1 MSLQD
6 SNSDIII
13 ETTDQ
18 LKSIVT
24 DVVKTQEIYDIH
36 THLFSPPFGEL
47 LLWGIDELLTYHYLI
62 AEVFRKSDV
71 TYQQFWS
78 MSKSQQA
85 DLIWQTL
92 FIENSPIS
100 EACRG
105 VITTL
110 NELGLDVSS
119 RNLNDYRT
127 YFSDTSVEDFIN
139 TVFERSNVSN
149 VVMTNDPF
157 DPAEKPVWESGDI
170 GDTRFQAALRMDVLI
185 NTYEESG
192 YDQLKELGYDV
203 DPQLSSEKSY
213 KEVRRFLENWIQRMN
228 PKYMAVS
235 LPPDFQYPDD
245 GVLGRLFDNCI
256 LPISREFNVPF
267 ALMIGVKRA
276 VNPELRMAGDGTGK
290 ADLTSLETL
299 LRENPDNKFLVTLL
313 SRENQHELC
322 VIGRK
327 FKNLM
332 IFGCWWFMNNPSI
345 IEEITRER
353 IELLGLSVIPQ
364 HSDARILDQLI
375 YKWKHSRMIIA
386 DVLVEKYQSLLDVGW
401 TLTKSEIER
410 DVNNLFGGNFERFLN
425 GNL

>member
-1 MSLQD
+1 MMNA
-6 SNSDIII
+6 SNNI
-13 ETTDQ
+13 ETSDQ
-18 LKSIVT
+18 LATVISN
-24 DVVKTQEIYDIH
+24 VVDNQKILDIH

-71 TYQQFWS
+71 SYPAFWA
-78 MSKSQQA
+78 MTKSEQA

-105 VITTL
+105 VVTTL
-110 NELGLDVSS
+110 DELGLDVSS
-119 RNLNDYRT
+119 RDLKEYRN
-127 YFSDTSVEDFIN
+127 YFADTTEADFID
-139 TVFERSNVSN
+139 TVFESSNVST

-157 DPAEKPVWESGDI
+157 DPLEAPVWESGDV
-170 GDTRFQAALRMDVLI
+170 GDSRFEAALRMDVLI
-185 NTYEESG
+185 NSYEVTAYEHLRG
-192 YDQLKELGYDV
+192 LGYDV
-203 DPQLSSEKSY
+203 DPNLSTEKGY
-213 KEVRRFLENWIQRMN
+213 KEVRRFLEMWIQRMN

-290 ADLTSLETL
+290 ADLTSLENL
-299 LRENPDNKFLVTLL
+299 LRENQDNKFLVTLL

-375 YKWKHSRMIIA
+375 YKWKHSRKIIK
-386 DVLVEKYQSLLDVGW
+386 DVLIEKYQSLIDVGW
-401 TLTKSEIER
+401 TLSKSEIER

-425 GNL
+425 GN

>member
-1 MSLQD
+1 MNA
-6 SNSDIII
+6 SNNI
-13 ETTDQ
+13 ETSDQ
-18 LKSIVT
+18 LATVIS
-24 DVVKTQEIYDIH
+24 DVVDNQKILDIH

-71 TYQQFWS
+71 SYPAFWA
-78 MSKSQQA
+78 MTKSEQA

-105 VITTL
+105 VVTTL
-110 NELGLDVSS
+110 DELGLDVSS
-119 RNLNDYRT
+119 RNLKEYRN
-127 YFSDTSVEDFIN
+127 YFADTTETDFID
-139 TVFERSNVSN
+139 TVFESSNVSK

-157 DPAEKPVWESGDI
+157 DPLEAPVWESGDV
-170 GDTRFQAALRMDVLI
+170 GDSRFEAALRMDVLI
-185 NTYEESG
+185 NSYEETAYEHLRG
-192 YDQLKELGYDV
+192 LDYDV
-203 DPQLSSEKSY
+203 DPNLSTEKGY
-213 KEVRRFLENWIQRMN
+213 KEVRRFLEMWIQRMK

-290 ADLTSLETL
+290 ADLTSLENL
-299 LRENPDNKFLVTLL
+299 LRENQDNKFLVTLL

-375 YKWKHSRMIIA
+375 YKWKHSRKIIKN
-386 DVLVEKYQSLLDVGW
+386 VLIEKYQSLIDVGW
-401 TLTKSEIER
+401 TLSKSEIER
-410 DVNNLFGGNFERFLN
+410 DVHNLFNGNFERFLN
-425 GNL
+425 ED

>member
-1 MSLQD
+1 MKAPQLNHNQ
-6 SNSDIII
+6 IIK
-13 ETTDQ
+13 TVDQ
-18 LKSIVT
+18 LQTTISEVVHTQSIT
-24 DVVKTQEIYDIH
+24 DIH
-36 THLFSPPFGEL
+36 THLFSQPFGEL

-71 TYQQFWS
+71 SYPEFWA
-78 MSKSQQA
+78 MTKSQQA
-85 DLIWQTL
+85 ELIWQTL

-105 VITTL
+105 VVTTL
-110 NELGLDVSS
+110 NALGLDVGS
-119 RNLNDYRT
+119 RNLQDYRD
-127 YFSDTSVEDFIN
+127 YFADTTVDAFID
-139 TVFERSNVSN
+139 TVFESSNVSK

-157 DPAEKPVWESGDI
+157 DPAEAPVWELEDTGDE
-170 GDTRFQAALRMDVLI
+170 RFEAALRMDVLI
-185 NTYEESG
+185 NNYQETAYEH
-192 YDQLKELGYDV
+192 LKSLGYDV
-203 DPQLSSEKSY
+203 DPTLLSEKSY
-213 KEVRRFLENWIQRMN
+213 KEVRRFLETWIQRMN

-235 LPPDFQYPDD
+235 LPPDFQYRDD
-245 GVLGRLFDNCI
+245 GILGRLFDNCI
-256 LPISREFNVPF
+256 LPVSREFNVPF

-276 VNPELRMAGDGTGK
+276 VNPQLRMAGDGTGK

-332 IFGCWWFMNNPSI
+332 IFGCWWFMNNPSV

-364 HSDARILDQLI
+364 HSDARILDQLV
-375 YKWKHSRMIIA
+375 YKWKHSRRIIA
-386 DVLVEKYQSLLDVGW
+386 DVLVEKYQSLLDVQW

-425 GNL
+425 GN

>member
-1 MSLQD
+1 MNP
-6 SNSDIII
+6 SNTI
-13 ETTDQ
+13 ETTDE
-18 LKSIVT
+18 LVT
-24 DVVKTQEIYDIH
+24 IISDVVDNQKITDIH

-71 TYQQFWS
+71 PYPAFWA
-78 MSKSQQA
+78 MTKTEQA

-110 NELGLDVSS
+110 NELGLDVRS

-127 YFSDTSVEDFIN
+127 YFADKTEEDFID
-139 TVFERSNVSN
+139 TVFERSNVSK

-157 DPAEKPVWESGDI
+157 DPLEAPVWELGNV
-170 GDTRFQAALRMDVLI
+170 GDTRFDAALRMDVLI
-185 NTYEESG
+185 NSYQESAYEHLRG
-192 YDQLKELGYDV
+192 LGYDV
-203 DPQLSSEKSY
+203 ELNLSTERGY
-213 KEVRRFLENWIQRMN
+213 KEVRRFLEAWIQRMN

-245 GVLGRLFDNCI
+245 GVLGLLFDNCI

-290 ADLTSLETL
+290 ADLSSLETL
-299 LRENPDNKFLVTLL
+299 LRENQDNKFLVTLL

-375 YKWKHSRMIIA
+375 YKWKHSRKIIA
-386 DVLVEKYQSLLDVGW
+386 DVLIEKYQSLIEVGW

-410 DVNNLFGGNFERFLN
+410 DVDNLFGGNFERFLN
-425 GNL
+425 EN

>member
-1 MSLQD
+1 MRAPQLNHNQ
-6 SNSDIII
+6 IIK
-13 ETTDQ
+13 TVDQ
-18 LKSIVT
+18 LQTTISEVVHTQSIT
-24 DVVKTQEIYDIH
+24 DIH
-36 THLFSPPFGEL
+36 THLFSQPFGEL

-62 AEVFRKSDV
+62 AEIFRKSDV
-71 TYQQFWS
+71 SYPEFWA
-78 MSKSQQA
+78 MTKSQQA
-85 DLIWQTL
+85 ELIWQTL

-105 VITTL
+105 VVTTL
-110 NELGLDVSS
+110 NALGLDISS
-119 RNLNDYRT
+119 RNLQDYRD
-127 YFSDTSVEDFIN
+127 YFADTTVDAFID
-139 TVFERSNVSN
+139 TVFESSNVSK

-157 DPAEKPVWESGDI
+157 DPAEAPVWESEDTGDE
-170 GDTRFQAALRMDVLI
+170 RFEAALRMDVLI
-185 NTYEESG
+185 NNYQETAYEHLQS
-192 YDQLKELGYDV
+192 LGYAV
-203 DPQLSSEKSY
+203 DSTLSSEKSY
-213 KEVRRFLENWIQRMN
+213 KEVCRFLETWIQRMN

-235 LPPDFQYPDD
+235 LPPDFQYRDD
-245 GVLGRLFDNCI
+245 GILGRLFDNCI

-276 VNPELRMAGDGTGK
+276 VNPQLRMAGDGTGK

-332 IFGCWWFMNNPSI
+332 IFGCWWFMNNPSV

-364 HSDARILDQLI
+364 HSDARILDQLV
-375 YKWKHSRMIIA
+375 YKWKHSRQIIA
-386 DVLVEKYQSLLDVGW
+386 DVLVEKYQSLLDVQW

-425 GNL
+425 GI

>member
-1 MSLQD
+1 MNVSE
-6 SNSDIII
+6 SNSTQTI
-13 ETTDQ
+13 ETTVE
-18 LKSIVT
+18 LKTAVLDAVNSQSVT
-24 DVVKTQEIYDIH
+24 DIH

-71 TYQQFWS
+71 SYQQFWA
-78 MSKSQQA
+78 MTKAEQA

-105 VITTL
+105 VVTTL
-110 NELGLDVSS
+110 NELGLDIGS
-119 RNLNDYRT
+119 RNLQDYRN
-127 YFSDTSVEDFIN
+127 YFADTTVEAFID
-139 TVFERSNVSN
+139 TVFERSKVSK

-157 DPAEKPVWESGDI
+157 DAAEAPVWESGDT
-170 GDTRFQAALRMDVLI
+170 GDTRFEAALRMDVLI
-185 NTYEESG
+185 NTYQETG
-192 YDQLKELGYDV
+192 YEHLRGLGYDV
-203 DPQLSSEKSY
+203 DPTLSSEKSY
-213 KEVRRFLENWIQRMN
+213 KEVRRFLETWIQRMH

-276 VNPELRMAGDGTGK
+276 VNPQLQMAGDGSAK
-290 ADLTSLETL
+290 ADLSSLETL

-353 IELLGLSVIPQ
+353 IELLGLSIIPQ
-364 HSDARILDQLI
+364 HSDARILDQLV
-375 YKWKHSRMIIA
+375 YKWKHSRQIIA
-386 DVLVEKYQSLLDVGW
+386 DVLVEKYQTLLDVGW
-401 TLTKSEIER
+401 TVRKSEVER
-410 DVNNLFGGNFERFLN
+410 DVNNLFGGNFDRFLN
-425 GNL
+425 GN

>member
-1 MSLQD
+1 MNAT
-6 SNSDIII
+6 NSTTDQII
-13 ETTDQ
+13 ETTAQ
-18 LKSIVT
+18 LESTITRTV
-24 DVVKTQEIYDIH
+24 QSQPISDIH
-36 THLFSPPFGEL
+36 THLFSPPFEEL

-62 AEVFRKSDV
+62 AEVFRKTDV
-71 TYQQFWS
+71 SYQQFWA
-78 MSKSQQA
+78 MTKTEQA
-85 DLIWQTL
+85 NLIWQTL
-92 FIENSPIS
+92 FLQNSPLS

-110 NELGLDVSS
+110 DDLGLDVSS
-119 RNLNDYRT
+119 RNLQDYRT
-127 YFSDTSVEDFIN
+127 YFADTKVEDFID
-139 TVFERSNVSN
+139 TVFQNAKVSN

-157 DPAEKPVWESGDI
+157 DPAEAPVWESGDV

-185 NTYEESG
+185 NNYKDTAYEH
-192 YDQLKELGYDV
+192 LKGLGYEV
-203 DPQLSSEKSY
+203 DPELSTEKGY
-213 KEVRRFLENWIQRMN
+213 KEVRRYLETWIQRMN

-299 LRENPDNKFLVTLL
+299 LRDNLDNKFLVTLL

-332 IFGCWWFMNNPSI
+332 IFGCWWFMNNPSV

-375 YKWKHSRMIIA
+375 YKWKHSRQIITN
-386 DVLVEKYQSLLDVGW
+386 VLIEKYQYLLDAGW
-401 TLTKSEIER
+401 MPTASEIER
-410 DVNNLFGGNFERFLN
+410 DVNNLFGGNFDSFLN
-425 GNL
+425 GN

>member
-1 MSLQD
+1 MNQQNP
-6 SNSDIII
+6 NSDLKIDAI
-13 ETTDQ
+13 DQ
-18 LKSIVT
+18 LKSTIT
-24 DVVKTQEIYDIH
+24 DVVNTQEITDIH

-71 TYQQFWS
+71 SYQQFWS
-78 MSKSQQA
+78 MTKPQQA

-92 FIENSPIS
+92 FIDNSPIS

-110 NELGLDVSS
+110 DALGLDVSS
-119 RNLNDYRT
+119 RNLNEYRA
-127 YFSDTSVEDFIN
+127 YFSDTSVEDFID
-139 TVFERSNVSN
+139 TVFAQSNVSN

-157 DPAEKPVWESGDI
+157 DPLEIPVWESGDT
-170 GDTRFQAALRMDVLI
+170 GDKRFEAALRMDVLI

-192 YDQLKELGYDV
+192 YNQLKALDYDV
-203 DPQLSSEKSY
+203 DPKLSSEKSY
-213 KEVRRFLENWIQRMN
+213 KEVRRFLEIWIQRMN

-256 LPISREFNVPF
+256 LPVSREFNVPF

-276 VNPELRMAGDGTGK
+276 VNPQLRMAGDGTGK

-375 YKWKHSRMIIA
+375 YKWKHSRQIIA
-386 DVLVEKYQSLLDVGW
+386 DVLFEKYQSLIDVGW
-401 TLTKSEIER
+401 SLTKSEIER
-410 DVNNLFGGNFERFLN
+410 DVNNIFGGNFDKFLN
-425 GNL
+425 GN

>member
-1 MSLQD
+1 MNLQNT
-6 SNSDIII
+6 SSDITIT
-13 ETTDQ
+13 TTDQ
-18 LKSIVT
+18 LKSTIS
-24 DVVKTQEIYDIH
+24 DVVNAQEITDIH

-85 DLIWQTL
+85 NLIWKTL

-100 EACRG
+100 ESCRG
-105 VITTL
+105 VVTTL

-119 RNLNDYRT
+119 RNLNDYRA
-127 YFSDTSVEDFIN
+127 YFSDTSVEDFID
-139 TVFERSNVSN
+139 TVFDRSNVSN

-157 DPAEKPVWESGDI
+157 DPAEAPVWESGDT
-170 GDTRFQAALRMDVLI
+170 GDTRFEAALRMDVLI
-185 NTYEESG
+185 NTYQESG
-192 YDQLKELGYDV
+192 YDQLKDLGYDV
-203 DPQLSSEKSY
+203 DPILSSEKSF
-213 KEVRRFLENWIQRMN
+213 KEVRRFLESWIQRMN

-256 LPISREFNVPF
+256 LPVSREFNVPF

-375 YKWKHSRMIIA
+375 YKWKHSRQIIA
-386 DVLVEKYQSLLDVGW
+386 DVLLKKYQSLIDVGW
-401 TLTKSEIER
+401 TLTKREIER
-410 DVNNLFGGNFERFLN
+410 DVNNLFGGNFDKFLN
-425 GNL
+425 GN

>member
-1 MSLQD
+1 MM
-6 SNSDIII
+6 NAHNHI
-13 ETTDQ
+13 ETSNE
-18 LKSIVT
+18 LKTVIS
-24 DVVKTQEIYDIH
+24 DVVNYQKITDIH

-71 TYQQFWS
+71 TYPEFWA
-78 MSKSQQA
+78 MTKTEQA

-105 VITTL
+105 VVTTL
-110 NELGLDVSS
+110 DELGLDVSS

-127 YFSDTSVEDFIN
+127 YFADTTEEAFIN
-139 TVFERSNVSN
+139 TVFESSNVTK

-157 DPAEKPVWESGDI
+157 DPLEAPVWDSGDV
-170 GDTRFQAALRMDVLI
+170 GDTRFEAALRMDVLI
-185 NTYEESG
+185 NSYQETAYEHLRG
-192 YDQLKELGYDV
+192 LGYDV
-203 DPQLSSEKSY
+203 DPNLSTEKGY
-213 KEVRRFLENWIQRMN
+213 KEVRRFLEMWIQRMN

-290 ADLTSLETL
+290 ADLMSLETL
-299 LRENPDNKFLVTLL
+299 LRENQENKFLVTLL

-375 YKWKHSRMIIA
+375 YKWKHSRKIIT
-386 DVLVEKYQSLLDVGW
+386 DVLVEKYQSLIDVSW
-401 TLTKSEIER
+401 TLSTAEIER
-410 DVNNLFGGNFERFLN
+410 DVNNLFGGNFERFLS
-425 GNL
+425 GN